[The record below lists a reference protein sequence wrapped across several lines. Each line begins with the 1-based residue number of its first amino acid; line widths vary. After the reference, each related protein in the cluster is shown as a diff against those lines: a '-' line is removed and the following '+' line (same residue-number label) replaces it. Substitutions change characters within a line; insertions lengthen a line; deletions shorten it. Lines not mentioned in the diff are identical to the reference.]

1 MFLKGSR
8 SVGQVEARRVAK
20 STAGA
25 LFLAVLALLWA
36 PSARADTDTTAVGRE
51 IVIPEGSTANDI
63 ACVFCRVRVH
73 GDVRGDVAIAFGKLE
88 VDPGHE
94 IAGDVA
100 VFAGK
105 VMLAENSRVSG
116 DVAIIGRL
124 ESSGGAAVG
133 GSHVVVP
140 EAILLVPLL
149 LLAGLIWLIVHLVQR
164 SRYRAMYPP
173 YPPGYPGRRL

>member
-8 SVGQVEARRVAK
+8 SVGQVGARRVAK
-20 STAGA
+20 SAAGA
-25 LFLAVLALLWA
+25 LILAALALFWA
-36 PSARADTDTTAVGRE
+36 PAARADEDAVGSGRE
-51 IVIPEGSTANDI
+51 IIVPEGSTAHDI

-105 VMLAENSRVSG
+105 VMLAEHSRVSG
-116 DVAIIGRL
+116 DVAIVGRL
-124 ESSGGAAVG
+124 EAEGATVG
-133 GSHVVVP
+133 GSRAVVP
-140 EAILLVPLL
+140 EAILLVPLA

-164 SRYRAMYPP
+164 NRYRPM
-173 YPPGYPGRRL
+173 YPPGYPGQRM